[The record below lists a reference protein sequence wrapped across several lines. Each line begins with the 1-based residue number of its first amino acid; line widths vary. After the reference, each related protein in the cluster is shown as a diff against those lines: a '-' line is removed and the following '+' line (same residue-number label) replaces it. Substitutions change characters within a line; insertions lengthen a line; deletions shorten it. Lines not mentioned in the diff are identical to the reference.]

1 MRTTATAQLP
11 SYTQL
16 QAALQAGQQAGVEII
31 HQAVKDLQQLAE
43 TASQRQNT
51 VVDIGQK
58 GLETQVEL
66 NRVKGLVEANDQRTN
81 QKLEEMART

>member
-1 MRTTATAQLP
+1 MAQLP
-11 SYTQL
+11 PYTQL
-16 QAALQAGQQAGVEII
+16 QAALQAGQQAGVDII

-43 TASQRQNT
+43 TASQRQDT

-66 NRVKGLVEANDQRTN
+66 NRVKGLVEANDQKTKQR
-81 QKLEEMART
+81 LEDMART